1 MPLPLL
7 PATTFW
13 IVPSHWSTFF
23 VADAPVE
30 GLVDRVALL
39 QPVDRLKIL

>member
-23 VADAPVE
+23 VPMRP
-30 GLVDRVALL
+30 LRVSLTEWPCSSQL
-39 QPVDRLKIL
+39 TG